1 MILLALVV
9 PKMRENRS
17 QYILQEGKKML
28 LSNSLTLVSRDSSLR
43 AFLPLSRRLVKNVL
57 VSRPLTKLPQTP
69 NM

>member
-1 MILLALVV
+1 MILLA

-17 QYILQEGKKML
+17 QYILQEGKMTL
-28 LSNSLTLVSRDSSLR
+28 LLNFLTLVSRDSSLR